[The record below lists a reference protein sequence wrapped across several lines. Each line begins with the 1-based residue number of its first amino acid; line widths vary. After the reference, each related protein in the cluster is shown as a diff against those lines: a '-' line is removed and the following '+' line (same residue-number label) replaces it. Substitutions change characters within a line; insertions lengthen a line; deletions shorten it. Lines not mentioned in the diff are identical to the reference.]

1 MSEMTEEAVHV
12 SESAHDEP
20 THEAAHAHPSYVKI
34 WAVLLVLLAISVAGP
49 MLEIPVVTLI
59 TAFGIAIVKAYLV
72 VRYFM
77 HLSVEPKIV
86 GYLLASML
94 AFVALFYA
102 GVAPDVQLHE
112 GDQWVNVAAQEHV
125 ERALA
130 AAGPATGA
138 VESGP
143 FDAAQEFATTCGVCH
158 GAGGAGDGP
167 AAAAL
172 DPHPANFTDAAFWAT
187 RDRAHITRVVDEGG
201 AAVGRSALM
210 PSFGARYDDEQLA
223 ALVDHVMG
231 LAPEGAVQG
240 EAEADGGIGADAGPE
255 AGDAGPPAPSEEP

>member
-1 MSEMTEEAVHV
+1 MTQEAAEAP
-12 SESAHDEP
+12 ESAHDEAA
-20 THEAAHAHPSYVKI
+20 HEAAHAHPSYVKI
-34 WAVLLVLLAISVAGP
+34 WIALLVLLAISVAGP

-72 VRYFM
+72 IRYFM
-77 HLSVEPKIV
+77 HVNVEPKIV

-112 GDQWVNVAAQEHV
+112 GQQWVNVAAREHV

-130 AAGPATGA
+130 ATGPGTGP
-138 VESGP
+138 VETGP
-143 FDAAQEFATTCGVCH
+143 FDAAQEFQTTCGVCH

-187 RDRAHITRVVDEGG
+187 RDREHVARVIDEGG

-210 PSFGARYDDEQLA
+210 PAFGSRYDPEQLV
-223 ALVDHVMG
+223 ALVDHVLG

-240 EAEADGGIGADAGPE
+240 EQPPDGG
-255 AGDAGPPAPSEEP
+255 AGDAGAEAVDAGTAAPSEAP